1 MVPHIFIVK
10 KITRSS
16 EQVDKITI
24 ISLYSVWSSHL
35 SISTLYSDPISLP
48 EFSQFRFL
56 SLLVTIFLNGGGG
69 MVVQSMRH

>member
-10 KITRSS
+10 TKITCSS

-48 EFSQFRFL
+48 EFSPFL
-56 SLLVTIFLNGGGG
+56 FLLVAIFLNGGGG